1 MNWFAGG
8 NHVQVTREV
17 SQDQCYYSVTA
28 QHLWILGRTHSGW
41 CPFAQAVPESC
52 DPKPYLLLSFS

>member
-1 MNWFAGG
+1 M
-8 NHVQVTREV
+8 QVTREV